1 MRGDPDSSIGIGL
14 TIWMT
19 IRLTLTLGTFG
30 QFPSAGLMVFPK
42 TGHTI
47 NLEEPGL
54 FNFALQDFSR
64 R

>member
-1 MRGDPDSSIGIGL
+1 
-14 TIWMT
+14 MT